1 MATKTRQSEAHS
13 STQPICTQCEQPIMP
28 GPEFTFESRAH
39 MHRRCFR
46 QDVHQEWIA
55 KQSRRI
61 WRAAFAELYIGLP
74 QARVALVDLFKE
86 YRGPKT
92 ATISGYIACLNR
104 ALELVKYSSP
114 SNDNQSDLTE
124 KVRNSLA
131 AIRQMTTDGAN

>member
-1 MATKTRQSEAHS
+1 MATKTRQSEA
-13 STQPICTQCEQPIMP
+13 QPSIQPVCKYCEQPIMSEP
-28 GPEFTFESRAH
+28 DFNFESRAL

-55 KQSRRI
+55 KRSRRI
-61 WRAAFAELYIGLP
+61 WRAAFAALYIGLP

-86 YRGPKT
+86 HRGPKT
-92 ATISGYIACLNR
+92 ATISEYIACLNR

-124 KVRNSLA
+124 KVSDSLA
-131 AIRQMTTDGAN
+131 AIRQLTTEGAN